1 MTDSLLRGRFSDIVS
16 SAATRAKQVVAAR
29 TKAAPPTPPTTS
41 PSGIR
46 RRIEIAVRDEGFEAA
61 ERVIQTYEA
70 ELWAGLAKVAEPLDP
85 PRALTYA
92 HRAVALD
99 PRLTYVR
106 RLLRLSNRLGELR
119 PPERV
124 LETALAREEEAPE
137 FFHQRLR
144 WLRVWRGF
152 LEHGFP
158 IPDKRSRREIDPLPD
173 TVIYCMHNSLPH
185 DSSGYATR
193 SHGLLTSLQA
203 AGMNVRAYTR
213 FGYPWDSS
221 RRQKIEPLTDFPD
234 EDVVDGITYHR
245 LRTLEAG
252 WGQVS
257 VDRYMEAYADELERV
272 ARIERPAV
280 IHAASN
286 FMVGIPAVV
295 AARRLGLPVIYE
307 VRGMWEVTR
316 ESREPA
322 WKDSEQYEAYVRLE
336 TQAATGADAVITLT
350 EALKAELIRRGVP
363 AERITVVP
371 NSVDPDQFAAL
382 PRDCQ
387 LEQELGLV
395 GKRTV
400 GYVGSFTQYEGLDDL
415 LHAAGIAIDRGLDDL
430 RLLLV
435 GDGLELPRLR
445 DLVTDLELQD
455 HVIMPGRVPF
465 ADVQRY
471 YSLIDV
477 AAFPRK
483 PLPVTEMVSPM
494 KPFEAMAMEKAI
506 LVSSVGAL
514 AEIVRDGETGVV
526 FEKGDVDSLVAAI
539 ERMVADPGLC
549 ARLGKNAREWVVANR
564 SWERAARTTTDLYRK
579 VQGAN

>member
-1 MTDSLLRGRFSDIVS
+1 
-16 SAATRAKQVVAAR
+16 
-29 TKAAPPTPPTTS
+29 
-41 PSGIR
+41 
-46 RRIEIAVRDEGFEAA
+46 
-61 ERVIQTYEA
+61 
-70 ELWAGLAKVAEPLDP
+70 
-85 PRALTYA
+85 
-92 HRAVALD
+92 
-99 PRLTYVR
+99 
-106 RLLRLSNRLGELR
+106 
-119 PPERV
+119 
-124 LETALAREEEAPE
+124 
-137 FFHQRLR
+137 
-144 WLRVWRGF
+144 
-152 LEHGFP
+152 
-158 IPDKRSRREIDPLPD
+158 
-173 TVIYCMHNSLPH
+173 
-185 DSSGYATR
+185 
-193 SHGLLTSLQA
+193 
-203 AGMNVRAYTR
+203 
-213 FGYPWDSS
+213 
-221 RRQKIEPLTDFPD
+221 
-234 EDVVDGITYHR
+234 
-245 LRTLEAG
+245 
-252 WGQVS
+252 
-257 VDRYMEAYADELERV
+257 
-272 ARIERPAV
+272 
-280 IHAASN
+280 
-286 FMVGIPAVV
+286 
-295 AARRLGLPVIYE
+295 
-307 VRGMWEVTR
+307 
-316 ESREPA
+316 SREPA

-350 EALKAELIRRGVP
+350 EALKAELIRRGVA

-445 DLVTDLELQD
+445 GLVADLELQD

-465 ADVQRY
+465 DDVQRY